1 MSKIKGNTRPQND
14 KTGESKPE
22 RAARIVN
29 KIGEDAALNLS
40 GKMLAA
46 VELEA
51 GVFEAAEQQKAEASG
66 NAWAIVRDVT
76 REALREF
83 GPEGAGLVLERFKDR
98 AALLGDK
105 IKARSRQYASL
116 LNRAVKAGK
125 ADKAVP
131 EKMWAASRAEWTE
144 AAFWKDAGIMSNKGR
159 KAANGTG
166 KAAHKEGEEGEE
178 SVGAA
183 AVTATKDKDLSEVM
197 EAVAMLKGPFRKEWM
212 REAKELAVAILAR
225 QAKAGGGSR

>member
-1 MSKIKGNTRPQND
+1 MGKTKGNTRPQND
-14 KTGESKPE
+14 QTGESKPE
-22 RAARIVN
+22 RAARVVN

-51 GVFEAAEQQKAEASG
+51 GVIEAAEQQKAEASG

-76 REALREF
+76 RDTLREF

-105 IKARSRQYASL
+105 VKARSRQYASL

-131 EKMWAASRAEWTE
+131 EKLWAASRTEWTE

-159 KAANGTG
+159 KAANGTA
-166 KAAHKEGEEGEE
+166 KVAHKAGGEGEE
-178 SVGAA
+178 SVGGA

-197 EAVAMLKGPFRKEWM
+197 ELVAGLNGPFRKEWM
-212 REAKELAVAILAR
+212 KGAKELALAITAR
-225 QAKAGGGSR
+225 QAQASGGSR